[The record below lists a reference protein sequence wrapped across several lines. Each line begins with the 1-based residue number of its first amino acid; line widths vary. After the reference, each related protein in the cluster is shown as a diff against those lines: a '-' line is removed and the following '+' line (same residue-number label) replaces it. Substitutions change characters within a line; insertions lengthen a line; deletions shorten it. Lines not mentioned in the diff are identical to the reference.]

1 MIKNFKFIN
10 IFNLF
15 FLFLILFSPVNLLS
29 QEAYCLNN
37 KFLIVPNNSIHCYVK
52 VSKKTQDEVSAI
64 SDFVEREK
72 KYFDS
77 EEYNEHLNQQKKF
90 EQESLELKKFKDQEK
105 KEDYWLVK
113 KSEMDSKRRQDCEKR
128 NNESIDINSSSRQV
142 CFSNP
147 NEKDKNICMRK
158 FPPNYKEKKY
168 TSRAEN
174 CY

>member
-10 IFNLF
+10 TFNFF

-77 EEYNEHLNQQKKF
+77 EDYKEHLNQQKKF
-90 EQESLELKKFKDQEK
+90 KEESLEPKKFKDK
-105 KEDYWLVK
+105 
-113 KSEMDSKRRQDCEKR
+113 EKR
-128 NNESIDINSSSRQV
+128 MI
-142 CFSNP
+142 FGLL
-147 NEKDKNICMRK
+147 
-158 FPPNYKEKKY
+158 KKMKW
-168 TSRAEN
+168 T
-174 CY
+174 